1 MGLAAGIGSSR
12 AGDAARAGAEAAGQA
27 VARLPGRP
35 ALVVVYATVRY
46 DLPRLLAAVRE
57 RTGGA
62 PLIGATSDGA
72 FAGGAHLPPGSGV
85 AVLALTAGPYRFG
98 TAAVTGIAGD
108 PDGTGRSLARAARAA
123 VDGPPGPCAALL
135 LLTDGLAGD
144 QQGVVHGLHRVT
156 GAAVPVVGGS
166 AGDDRRMVRTLVFH
180 DDRVLADAA
189 VAAWIASDH
198 PLRVVATHG
207 WTAAGVPLLVT
218 RSAGAIVSEI
228 GGRPAA
234 RAYAEALL
242 ADPDAHLEPVPA
254 ARFPLRALR
263 PLGLLQP
270 DGSFVIRS
278 VQTSVERPEI
288 AEDDLIAFGHV
299 PAGAAVQVMR
309 GSSDTLLAAADRLA
323 AAALE
328 RSGPPPGVLLAFSC
342 ALHQDI
348 HAQRAGEEAQRLQRA
363 AGDLPTFG
371 LHSYGEFARTVGG
384 QGFHNATMTA
394 MAL

>member
-1 MGLAAGIGSSR
+1 M
-12 AGDAARAGAEAAGQA
+12 
-27 VARLPGRP
+27 
-35 ALVVVYATVRY
+35 
-46 DLPRLLAAVRE
+46 
-57 RTGGA
+57 
-62 PLIGATSDGA
+62 
-72 FAGGAHLPPGSGV
+72 
-85 AVLALTAGPYRFG
+85 
-98 TAAVTGIAGD
+98 
-108 PDGTGRSLARAARAA
+108 
-123 VDGPPGPCAALL
+123 DGPPGPCAALL

-254 ARFPLRALR
+254 ARAPLRALR
-263 PLGLLQP
+263 
-270 DGSFVIRS
+270 
-278 VQTSVERPEI
+278 
-288 AEDDLIAFGHV
+288 
-299 PAGAAVQVMR
+299 
-309 GSSDTLLAAADRLA
+309 
-323 AAALE
+323 
-328 RSGPPPGVLLAFSC
+328 RSGSC
-342 ALHQDI
+342 N
-348 HAQRAGEEAQRLQRA
+348 
-363 AGDLPTFG
+363 PTG
-371 LHSYGEFARTVGG
+371 PS
-384 QGFHNATMTA
+384 
-394 MAL
+394 